1 MSWRDEEAPLIDE
14 DEFMRGYVEGELK
27 NYYLYLYK
35 WHLLER
41 EQRSLSCSTGGS
53 IIRMSNGVSDGK
65 SPQDRFMMKSA
76 ALEELQAPFEE
87 KMDRIDK
94 WISVLPEKYYD
105 VVKLYTMRNRGEGSK
120 KVGWEMDIGEEL
132 VRKRAERAL
141 SQICSKNSN
150 IL

>member
-65 SPQDRFMMKSA
+65 SPQDRFMMKS
-76 ALEELQAPFEE
+76 LH
-87 KMDRIDK
+87 
-94 WISVLPEKYYD
+94 
-105 VVKLYTMRNRGEGSK
+105 
-120 KVGWEMDIGEEL
+120 
-132 VRKRAERAL
+132 
-141 SQICSKNSN
+141 
-150 IL
+150 